1 MDPDFVKFLEEDE
14 DETMHSSADV
24 EAFQAALNRDI
35 KGGGDASTSI
45 PSDSGLYQESFLN
58 SSQPFPQWQTAG
70 QGETD
75 NPQSQQDLKSEL
87 SGETQ
92 SAAME
97 VDSHCSVVGSH
108 QEHNNA
114 PQDVSLRKE
123 QSQVDHEEVHEEKIP
138 THTSQPAGMRIFE
151 KPSKST
157 IEPDKTQNQ
166 DSEMQYLKL
175 QKMSNQ
181 QVTDVGQANEPVK
194 VPFGELLPRL
204 QSLVDKDRSMQLQK
218 IFDLLRNNDIRKDQ
232 FIRAIKG
239 IVGDQVLR
247 TVVEAVQTK
256 GQTQAVQQQRHLR
269 TQPVSGSPMQ
279 YPGPRS
285 FAHQHR
291 GPSFHADSSHFRP
304 AVSSSLLS
312 SGNSTQMSH
321 EESDSHGSTT
331 ATHERERSSI
341 SVHGYSKLQQ
351 QHMHFPQA
359 SQPMYGS
366 GGNHH
371 LYRGSDVNS
380 SGSSLKPQFHDEP
393 MTQGMGAGHV
403 GATQSGNVMSLPKFE
418 RQSSVNDPNRVQG
431 GSHPNFTN
439 NPALQHNPVPRQGST
454 KEELNFGPMSSMTNV
469 KQEPVDQGN
478 EQQQKSQLAAPPG
491 LSAAPVELRN
501 AISGTSKD
509 ESSERQSSRV
519 GYSTSTSLIS
529 LNLSAPSVPTTPD
542 PSVPFGSRTSSVTS
556 SAGFEGRTPPKK
568 PAIGQKKLLEA
579 FGSSPSLPSKKQKV
593 SGTFADQ
600 SIEHL
605 NDVTAVSGVNLR
617 EEEEQLFSGPK
628 EDSRVSEASR
638 RVVQEEE
645 ERLILQRTPLQ
656 KKLAEIMARFGLKN
670 MSNDV
675 ERCLSLCV
683 EERLRG
689 FISNLMRLSKQ
700 RMDAEK
706 PRHRTVITAD
716 IRQQIMM
723 MNQKAKEEWERKQA
737 EAEKLRKNN
746 EPDSDSGVEDDKEKD
761 EARTRSLKAN
771 KEEDDKMRT
780 TAANVAARAAVGGD
794 DMLSKWQLMAEA
806 RQKRGGGL
814 ELSSGSQ
821 TGKDANGKPSS
832 TSGKILKDN
841 QDAEKRG
848 PATFGASRKLV
859 RNEAS
864 LSQTRVAC
872 SISVK
877 DVVAVLEREP
887 QMSKSTLMY
896 RLHEKIHS
904 DTAAE

>member
-1 MDPDFVKFLEEDE
+1 MLNKYSGLLGERKCLMDPDIVKLLEEDE

-35 KGGGDASTSI
+35 KGGGDASTCM
-45 PSDSGLYQESFLN
+45 PSDSGLSQESCLN
-58 SSQPFPQWQTAG
+58 SSQPFPQWQTAD
-70 QGETD
+70 QGEAD
-75 NPQSQQDLKSEL
+75 NPQSQQDVKSAM
-87 SGETQ
+87 SQETQ
-92 SAAME
+92 SSAME
-97 VDSHCSVVGSH
+97 VDNHGSIVGSH
-108 QEHNNA
+108 QEHNDVS
-114 PQDVSLRKE
+114 QDVSSSKK
-123 QSQVDHEEVHEEKIP
+123 QSQTDHQE
-138 THTSQPAGMRIFE
+138 
-151 KPSKST
+151 
-157 IEPDKTQNQ
+157 
-166 DSEMQYLKL
+166 
-175 QKMSNQ
+175 KMSNQ
-181 QVTDVGQANEPVK
+181 QATGVGQENKPGR

-204 QSLVDKDRSMQLQK
+204 RSLVDKDRSMQLQN
-218 IFDLLRNNDIRKDQ
+218 IFDLLRNNGIQKDQ
-232 FIRAIKG
+232 FVRVIKG

-247 TVVEAVQTK
+247 TVIEEVRAK
-256 GQTQAVQQQRHLR
+256 GQTQAMQQQRHLR
-269 TQPVSGSPMQ
+269 AQPVSASPMQ
-279 YPGPRS
+279 YPAPRS
-285 FAHQHR
+285 FAHHQR
-291 GPSFHADSSHFRP
+291 GPGFHADSSHIRP
-304 AVSSSLLS
+304 AVQLQTNSSLLS
-312 SGNSTQMSH
+312 AGNSAQMSH

-331 ATHERERSSI
+331 VTHERERSSI

-359 SQPMYGS
+359 SHPMYGS

-380 SGSSLKPQFHDEP
+380 SGSSLKQQLHDAP
-393 MTQGMGAGHV
+393 MTQGMGAGQM

-418 RQSSVNDPNRVQG
+418 RQSSMNDPNRLQG

-454 KEELNFGPMSSMTNV
+454 NEELNFGPMSSITNV

-491 LSAAPVELRN
+491 LSAAPVELGH

-509 ESSERQSSRV
+509 EYLERQSSKV
-519 GYSTSTSLIS
+519 GFSTSTSMISSNLI
-529 LNLSAPSVPTTPD
+529 APAPATLD
-542 PSVPFGSRTSSVTS
+542 HNVPFGSRTPSVTS
-556 SAGFEGRTPPKK
+556 SAGFEGRTPPKR
-568 PAIGQKKLLEA
+568 PAIGQKKPLES

-656 KKLAEIMARFGLKN
+656 KKLAEIMARYGLKN

-683 EERLRG
+683 EDRLRG
-689 FISNLMRLSKQ
+689 LISNLIRLSKQ
-700 RMDAEK
+700 RVDAEK
-706 PRHRTVITAD
+706 PRHHTVITAD
-716 IRQQIMM
+716 VRQQIMM
-723 MNQKAKEEWERKQA
+723 INQKAKEEWERKQA
-737 EAEKLRKNN
+737 EAEKLQRNN
-746 EPDSDSGVEDDKEKD
+746 EPDGDSGVEGDKEKD
-761 EARTRSLKAN
+761 EARMKSLKVN

-806 RQKRGGGL
+806 RQKRGGL
-814 ELSSGSQ
+814 ESPSGSQ
-821 TGKDANGKPSS
+821 TGKDANRNPSS
-832 TSGKILKDN
+832 TSGRNMKDN

-848 PATFGASRKLV
+848 HATFGAGRKLG
-859 RNEAS
+859 RHQAS
-864 LSQTRVAC
+864 LPQTRVARP
-872 SISVK
+872 ISVK

-896 RLHEKIHS
+896 RLYESIHS